1 MNMNLNEELIMI
13 ISSCEAYSD
22 LWGNHVTCLKKYW
35 PNRCI
40 NSIIVTDKNILMI
53 LKMLIFL
60 AQGIRLKCLKD

>member
-1 MNMNLNEELIMI
+1 MVMNMNLNEELIMI

-40 NSIIVTDKNILMI
+40 NSIIV
-53 LKMLIFL
+53 
-60 AQGIRLKCLKD
+60 